1 MKIKNNKIAIV
12 AFSIIVLLSFF
23 AIANALTGTNE
34 NNELDNSGIPI
45 SYETPKIVDGYQQV
59 ELYFINYE
67 YKLVP
72 ENLIVN
78 VPVRMKVDL
87 ESVYGCMRAIMIPA
101 FGVRAYVSE
110 NDNILEFTPTK
121 TGVFN
126 IMCTMNMGRGTF
138 RVVEG

>member
-1 MKIKNNKIAIV
+1 MGKKNNMIAM
-12 AFSIIVLLSFF
+12 AGFSIIILLSFF
-23 AIANALTGTNE
+23 AVANALGNDSKDAGERFT
-34 NNELDNSGIPI
+34 SMA
-45 SYETPKIVDGYQQV
+45 SYETPEIIDGYQHV

-72 ENLIVN
+72 ENLIAGI
-78 VPVRMKVDL
+78 PVRMEVDMDT
-87 ESVYGCMRAIMIPA
+87 VYGCMRAIMIPA
-101 FGVRAYVSE
+101 FNVRKYVND
-110 NDNILEFTPTK
+110 NDNIVEFTPTK

>member
-1 MKIKNNKIAIV
+1 MKKKNDKIAII
-12 AFSIIVLLSFF
+12 AFSIIALLSFF
-23 AIANALTGTNE
+23 AIANALTG
-34 NNELDNSGIPI
+34 NNEINKGDDFSVPV
-45 SYETPKIVDGYQQV
+45 SYETPEIIDGYQQV

-78 VPVRMKVDL
+78 VPVRMSVDL
-87 ESVYGCMRAIMIPA
+87 DSVYGCMRAIMIPA
-101 FGVRAYVSE
+101 FNTRKFLNE
-110 NDNILEFTPTK
+110 NDNVVEFTPTK